1 MLIALILVAEKAL
14 SEPLLYLSLYFR
26 QHRQQYYELLQGTR
40 EAGDWEAWIE
50 FFLHGVELTAENAHT
65 TARKALALFAK
76 HEQQIR
82 EIEGTSKLSVM
93 AVYQQLRQRPIVDAK
108 TLTAGAGVTPPTTLK
123 ALERLTQ
130 LGLVQEISGRQ
141 SRRVFAYRPLLSLL
155 QNDLPL

>member
-1 MLIALILVAEKAL
+1 
-14 SEPLLYLSLYFR
+14 
-26 QHRQQYYELLQGTR
+26 
-40 EAGDWEAWIE
+40 
-50 FFLHGVELTAENAHT
+50 
-65 TARKALALFAK
+65 
-76 HEQQIR
+76 
-82 EIEGTSKLSVM
+82 M

-141 SRRVFAYRPLLSLL
+141 SRRIFAYRPLLALL